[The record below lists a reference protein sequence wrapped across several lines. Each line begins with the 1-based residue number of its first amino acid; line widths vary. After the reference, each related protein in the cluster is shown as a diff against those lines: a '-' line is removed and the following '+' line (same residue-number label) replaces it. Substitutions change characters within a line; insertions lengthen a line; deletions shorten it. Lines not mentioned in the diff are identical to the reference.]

1 MFSSKEI
8 PQADSLLVVEKTV
21 AALASGSKDDVEIAQ
36 YLGYTARQGHYYRKA
51 AELCGF
57 AVHVKGKSQPTELG
71 KKLVN
76 AKSEAER
83 VSILQEGVM
92 NIPLIEA
99 LVGEFSHGHANLADR
114 QAIIVWLRQN
124 SDLSDSTVTRRSST
138 VLNYLRTSKI
148 LITD

>member
-8 PQADSLLVVEKTV
+8 PQADSLIVVEKTV

-57 AVHVKGKSQPTELG
+57 AIHVKGKSQATDLG

-76 AKSEAER
+76 AKNEVER
-83 VSILQEGVM
+83 ISVLQEGVM
-92 NIPLIEA
+92 NIPLIAA
-99 LVGEFSHGHANLADR
+99 LVGEFTRGSENLGDR
-114 QAIIVWLRQN
+114 QRVVVWLRQN
-124 SDLSDSTVTRRSST
+124 SDLSDSTATRRSST
-138 VLNYLRTSKI
+138 VLNYLRTAKI